1 MIEQTL
7 MRSVKST
14 GGLTR
19 GTGFGVEQRNVYL
32 FSKPACAE
40 ISSKIQDFIGVKFVS
55 SDQHRSAGYSR
66 VQRDNTDIGILLD
79 FFSDHNPFA
88 EASNLKNIATDQ
100 VAKGKVNIH
109 RASEVGHEVLK
120 RFENNKVSGFVFKTE
135 WKAVNMANKLNITSE
150 CGEVITVDPNLLF
163 QRLTAITT
171 HGKTDMQH
179 VFEFELCPYA
189 APLAKSVT
197 KMLPADKPKLL
208 ENLEQYS
215 STFFPGLEN
224 DVQYVLDGGDLLY
237 KMGDWKK
244 QRTYQ
249 DIADQCAKYVIRYYG
264 NCSVVVFDGYPQK
277 PTTKDPAHAE
287 RAKDTGIGPDFVVF
301 PHTKLSVKK
310 SIINLIGETL
320 ERSGVTIKHAPDDA
334 DLLTA
339 KTAIE
344 YSRKQKTVVI
354 GEDTDIL
361 VLL

>member
-1 MIEQTL
+1 
-7 MRSVKST
+7 
-14 GGLTR
+14 
-19 GTGFGVEQRNVYL
+19 
-32 FSKPACAE
+32 
-40 ISSKIQDFIGVKFVS
+40 
-55 SDQHRSAGYSR
+55 
-66 VQRDNTDIGILLD
+66 
-79 FFSDHNPFA
+79 
-88 EASNLKNIATDQ
+88 
-100 VAKGKVNIH
+100 
-109 RASEVGHEVLK
+109 
-120 RFENNKVSGFVFKTE
+120 
-135 WKAVNMANKLNITSE
+135 
-150 CGEVITVDPNLLF
+150 
-163 QRLTAITT
+163 
-171 HGKTDMQH
+171 MQH

-189 APLAKSVT
+189 APLVKSVT

-264 NCSVVVFDGYPQK
+264 NCSVVVFNGYPQK

-310 SIINLIGETL
+310 NIFLSNKRNKQSIINLIGETL
-320 ERSGVTIKHAPDDA
+320 ERSGVTVKHVPDDA
-334 DLLTA
+334 DLPTA

-361 VLL
+361 VLLWHYCESESYSLVYQTSHKRWDIHHLIEMTPGINESILLQHTFLGCDTVSRIFGIGKSKLMSNTHLLTLCKEATKIFYSAESTKEEIENTGVKLLLAIYNKSNVDSLNKLRYKTFMDKIRGTNAVKNAEN